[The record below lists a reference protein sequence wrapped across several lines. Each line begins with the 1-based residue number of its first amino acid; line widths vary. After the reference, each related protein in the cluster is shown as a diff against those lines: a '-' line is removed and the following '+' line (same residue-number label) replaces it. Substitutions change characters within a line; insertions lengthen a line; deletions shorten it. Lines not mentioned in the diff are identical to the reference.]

1 MIRTLTLT
9 SILKPMK
16 KIHLLLLVMALAIS
30 TATYARD
37 IYVVSVGIA
46 KYKHIKPLRKTENDA
61 ATMAKLYKTH
71 TRHVT
76 TLTGSDA
83 THDRVLAT
91 LKEVFG
97 KAGKDD
103 IVVFFFSGHG
113 SKGGLCAYDTHNE
126 QTLISYGEIKAVLRH
141 CDANN
146 KQLFIDACFSGGLRG
161 GGKTSSASQTF
172 GNSQGVML
180 FLSSRSSETSRENPY
195 GPNGFFTQYLEKG
208 MKGAAD
214 TDRNRIVEAKEI
226 FTYVAQKVAQATHD
240 KQHPVMWGKFSDT
253 MHILNWNPKRK

>member
-1 MIRTLTLT
+1 M
-9 SILKPMK
+9 
-16 KIHLLLLVMALAIS
+16 
-30 TATYARD
+30 
-37 IYVVSVGIA
+37 
-46 KYKHIKPLRKTENDA
+46 
-61 ATMAKLYKTH
+61 
-71 TRHVT
+71 
-76 TLTGSDA
+76 
-83 THDRVLAT
+83 LAT

-126 QTLISYGEIKAVLRH
+126 QTLISYGEIKAVLRQ